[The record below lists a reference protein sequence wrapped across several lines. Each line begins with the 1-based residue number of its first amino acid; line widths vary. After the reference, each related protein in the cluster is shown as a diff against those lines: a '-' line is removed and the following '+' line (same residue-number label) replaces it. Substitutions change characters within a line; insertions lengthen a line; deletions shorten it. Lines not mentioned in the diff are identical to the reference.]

1 MPNVT
6 ADSDGSF
13 DDGQLVKSHSTP
25 DAARN
30 SSSGTYTSSGS
41 LLGCM
46 HGAVFGSEIIYRTI
60 VSFDLS
66 SNDDN
71 GDSLSG
77 NTVSSADLVMTTN
90 PNATGFASFTANT
103 NNLVYVC
110 KSTENT
116 AIDGDTYS
124 ALDGYVSSGSY
135 DGEVTVYA
143 TANEAV
149 STSITFSL
157 SSDCIADI
165 NTQIAAGGRV
175 TMMLLCQDD
184 FLYNV
189 SPGGIGSPTGGAGTF
204 KFEGVRFDAA
214 EDSTA
219 SNRPRLELTYGAAA
233 ATDNATL
240 FGTNF

>member
-13 DDGQLVKSHSTP
+13 DDGQLVKSHSSADT
-25 DAARN
+25 ARN
-30 SSSGTYTSSGS
+30 SSTGTYASSANPN
-41 LLGCM
+41 GCM
-46 HGAVFGSEIIYRTI
+46 HGAVFTTKLIYRTI

-66 SNDDN
+66 GNDDN

-77 NTVSSADLVMTTN
+77 NTVDSADLVMTTN
-90 PNATGFASFTANT
+90 ANAPGFASFTANT

-143 TANEAV
+143 TANEAAN
-149 STSITFSL
+149 TSMTFNL
-157 SSDCIADI
+157 SSDCISDI

-184 FLYNV
+184 FLYNTL
-189 SPGGIGSPTGGAGTF
+189 PGGLGAPTGGTGVF
-204 KFEGVRFDAA
+204 KFEGVRFDSA

-233 ATDNATL
+233 ATDNATF